1 MRNRLMHSIKIEL
14 QPSYLLLGL
23 LVSFSILACA
33 SVIIVGIPFGIKL
46 CLLAIIIFACV
57 YYTLRDALQA
67 FPWSWRL
74 VEVDTTGALRLTNQR
89 GQQFTPALH
98 NSTFIH
104 PWLIILNVSNNDRG
118 KWYQLVLNPVLV
130 FPNIKEAHRQL
141 RVWLKW
147 WPHSG
152 EEINN
157 NLV

>member
-1 MRNRLMHSIKIEL
+1 MEL

-23 LVSFSILACA
+23 LLGIAILACA

-57 YYTLRDALQA
+57 YFVLRDALLVL
-67 FPWSWRL
+67 PWSWQL
-74 VEVDTTGALRLTNQR
+74 VEVDTTGELRLTNQR
-89 GQQFTPALH
+89 DQQYLPALH
-98 NSTFIH
+98 ASTFIH
-104 PWLIILNVSNNDRG
+104 PWLIILNVNNDDKR
-118 KWYQLVLNPVLV
+118 KWFHLALNPVLV
-130 FPNIKEAHRQL
+130 FPNVKEAHRQL

-152 EEINN
+152 DGTDD